1 MERCCVRFGFVCN
14 LMKTRK
20 IARRLGESTKIE
32 DLRERKCCN
41 FPKKTHRKYAQ
52 KLKRKMIPKWSQF
65 GCQMEPKW
73 RQKGIQ
79 QSMFFL
85 IVFQRPLETSAEL
98 RVSREWAASEPQV
111 SHFLQPTP
119 RAAPYYQRI
128 LYKNKQRQHS
138 LADLARLGP
147 LARRTFNG

>member
-1 MERCCVRFGFVCN
+1 MILGATLERFYVHVGFVCD

-52 KLKRKMIPKWSQF
+52 KLKRQMIPKWSQV

-73 RQKGIQ
+73 RQKGHPIINV
-79 QSMFFL
+79 FFDGFPKASGNIDL
-85 IVFQRPLETSAEL
+85 FATGPRRIRDCSRKCHTFSSRPPGRRHIIKEYYTKTSKDSIAC
-98 RVSREWAASEPQV
+98 
-111 SHFLQPTP
+111 
-119 RAAPYYQRI
+119 RI
-128 LYKNKQRQHS
+128 
-138 LADLARLGP
+138 
-147 LARRTFNG
+147 

>member
-1 MERCCVRFGFVCN
+1 MILGAILERFCVRFGFVCN

-20 IARRLGESTKIE
+20 IARRVGESTKIE
-32 DLRERKCCN
+32 DVRDRKCCN

-79 QSMFFL
+79 KSMFFL
-85 IVFQRPLETSAEL
+85 MVFQRPLETLIFLRRVRDGSAS
-98 RVSREWAASEPQV
+98 VAASVTLSPADPPGRRHL
-111 SHFLQPTP
+111 S
-119 RAAPYYQRI
+119 
-128 LYKNKQRQHS
+128 KNIVQKQ
-138 LADLARLGP
+138 AKTA
-147 LARRTFNG
+147 

>member
-1 MERCCVRFGFVCN
+1 MVFCRDLAKPR
-14 LMKTRK
+14 T
-20 IARRLGESTKIE
+20 IARRVGESTKIE

-79 QSMFFL
+79 KSMFFL
-85 IVFQRPLETSAEL
+85 MVFQRPLETSIFL
-98 RVSREWAASEPQV
+98 RGSRDCSRGGHTFSSRP
-111 SHFLQPTP
+111 P
-119 RAAPYYQRI
+119 RAAQYYQRI
-128 LYKNKQRQHS
+128 LYKNKQKQHS
-138 LADLARLGP
+138 LADDGKSAFRPNDVARQKRKLI
-147 LARRTFNG
+147 